1 MVLVYGWS
9 WYLVYGHVS
18 PYDSI
23 GGILVV
29 DECNGVVVLMVAAVV
44 VVVEDEQ
51 EVDYE
56 VWPSVAV
63 PVVEL
68 EVGSEYSVASS
79 FLLVATH
86 YTRVNN

>member
-1 MVLVYGWS
+1 
-9 WYLVYGHVS
+9 
-18 PYDSI
+18 
-23 GGILVV
+23 
-29 DECNGVVVLMVAAVV
+29 MVAAVV

-86 YTRVNN
+86 YTGVNNWKVGDLNLGLGEVG